1 MGKVLEVLTGRDSCA
16 ELDKLRKEL
25 NEFADLA
32 LHNYLNQIKRY
43 CLEHSLSPNNTKNF
57 YDSVWGTIEINE
69 GEIFV
74 LNSPILQ
81 RLRDIKQLG
90 LADLLYSSAN
100 HTRFS
105 HTLGVLQTASS
116 MWKQIERELQ
126 KNVVTS

>member
-81 RLRDIKQLG
+81 RLRD
-90 LADLLYSSAN
+90 
-100 HTRFS
+100 TRFS

-116 MWKQIERELQ
+116 MWKQIECEL
-126 KNVVTS
+126 